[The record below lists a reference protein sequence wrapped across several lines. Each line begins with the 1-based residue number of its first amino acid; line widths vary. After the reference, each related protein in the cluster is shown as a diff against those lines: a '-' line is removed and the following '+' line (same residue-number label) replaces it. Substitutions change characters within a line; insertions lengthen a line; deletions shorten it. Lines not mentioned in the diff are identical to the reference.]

1 VYEMLRMT
9 GDTQDAV
16 EAGASTAEI
25 RSASLR
31 AGMRPLWRDGLEK
44 AHAGLTTLEEVA
56 RVAAGSLEGDT
67 AGAAPGPV
75 RAGFREAA

>member
-1 VYEMLRMT
+1 
-9 GDTQDAV
+9 
-16 EAGASTAEI
+16 
-25 RSASLR
+25 
-31 AGMRPLWRDGLEK
+31 MRPLWRDGLEK